1 VNRIARFAWCGGVA
15 LALVG
20 LARPVTLQGQNPPA
34 QSGSQQP
41 TFRAT
46 TNLVEVD
53 VIVLDGA
60 GRFVPGL
67 LAEDLTLL
75 EDGKP
80 QPIQQ
85 FYMVTHDPTRP
96 AASGQPGAPSEERAH
111 RVFVILFDEGHLAI
125 DSIQRVKVG
134 AEHFLR
140 EQFGPG
146 DLGGVVVAG
155 GMFRGR
161 LTTSRTEL
169 INGVQ
174 AVKPEIDNRQ
184 ALLAPF
190 REFPRIPSEVD
201 AYRIEGG
208 ARELVDQLGV
218 EACRAEAF
226 LCQDSGGLQQV
237 ENMIQK
243 KARHYVRQARVLTTN
258 ALQNLDGVISSLSVI
273 PGRKTIVLLSEGFFV
288 EESRSQLQM
297 LAARAARG
305 GTTIYSIDGR
315 GQTGGSSPPSDVV
328 SSSMGRSTAF
338 DTGDDGPTILTE
350 GTGGFAVRN
359 VDDISRA
366 FGLVARDTSTYYV
379 IGYQPSN
386 TTMDGK
392 FRKIEVRANTSGLKV
407 RARKGYVASP
417 LPPAKAIK

>member
-1 VNRIARFAWCGGVA
+1 MNRNTRLAWCGAVA

-20 LARPVTLQGQNPPA
+20 LARPLTLQGQNPPA

-67 LAEDLTLL
+67 LAEDLTLF

-85 FYMVTHDPTRP
+85 FYMVSHDPTRP
-96 AASGQPGAPSEERAH
+96 PASGQAGAPSEDRA
-111 RVFVILFDEGHLAI
+111 RRIFVILFDEAHLGA

-134 AEHFLR
+134 ADHFLR

-169 INGVQ
+169 IAGVQ
-174 AVKPEIDNRQ
+174 AVKPEPDNRQ

-218 EACRAEAF
+218 EACRTDAF

-237 ENMIQK
+237 ENLIEK
-243 KARHYVRQARVLTTN
+243 KARLYVRQARVST
-258 ALQNLDGVISSLSVI
+258 AKSLQSLESVVNSLSTI
-273 PGRKTIVLLSEGFFV
+273 PGRKTIVLISEGFFV

-315 GQTGGSSPPSDVV
+315 GQTGGSHPPSDVLAA
-328 SSSMGRSTAF
+328 SMGRSTAF

-350 GTGGFAVRN
+350 GTGGVAVRN
-359 VDDISRA
+359 IDDISRA

-386 TTMDGK
+386 ATMDGK
-392 FRKIEVRANTSGLKV
+392 FRKIEVRANAAGLKV

-417 LPPAKAIK
+417 LPPRVTK